1 MRVVTTC
8 SEIENGLAVTQ
19 FEYQQLKRLAL
30 AIMDKVSTSWPVVFI
45 GVGRSPTPLMAFL
58 ECYLG
63 KAYVIN
69 LPLSGFRHNYLKE
82 NVSLLREPLNDDQ
95 NKALLLH
102 FQRFIPIEK
111 VRNSHV
117 VVIDFIDSGASLVA
131 ATHYIRH
138 YLRRYDDTDNIS
150 AVSLRA
156 VALPEC
162 FRSAMQTVELD
173 YADFPIH
180 AETEACSEQHF
191 KLGRGNYYD
200 AISPVKGAFK
210 ISEGHLT
217 EMLVEN
223 NTAYRDYMR
232 QLAEHMFR
240 DGDIEDPIRGPV
252 QTVMDGM
259 RSVNKNCHS
268 RGDARALHRQY
279 NTFPS
284 HVSCQLKE
292 SIVNYSYVT
301 GETLESVVLRKD
313 ERAPLL
319 LTQLARTLGQL
330 HWNHELIIKNYERI
344 CSERVKENTFHINDI
359 TYGYFSQIHG
369 DAHLRNMLVTPEYKL
384 VFIDRMRQCGDILYD
399 FPFILS
405 LLCLELRRRDGYF
418 YSLVSVFFQCYE
430 NYVDDK
436 VNFYR
441 AFMVNFIN
449 YAKIARETYNN
460 AVPPFKEWKSAQE
473 LVEATKDY
481 GDFKTF
487 LISYFGHEKT

>member
-1 MRVVTTC
+1 MRAVTTC
-8 SEIENGLAVTQ
+8 SEMENGLTVTQ

-63 KAYVIN
+63 RAFVIN
-69 LPLSGFRHNYLKE
+69 LPLSGFRHNYPME
-82 NVSLLREPLNDDQ
+82 NISLLREPLGDEQ
-95 NKALLLH
+95 EKTLLLH

-117 VVIDFIDSGASLVA
+117 VAIDFIDSGASLVA

-138 YLRRYDDTDNIS
+138 YLRRYGDTENIS

-156 VALPEC
+156 AVLPEC
-162 FRSAMQTVELD
+162 FRSAMQMLELD

-180 AETEACSEQHF
+180 VDTEAYSEQHF

-210 ISEGHLT
+210 ISEGHVT
-217 EMLVEN
+217 EMLIEN
-223 NTAYRDYMR
+223 NAAYQDYMR

-240 DGDIEDPIRGPV
+240 DSDIEDPIRGPV
-252 QTVMDGM
+252 QTVIDGM
-259 RSVNKNCHS
+259 RSVKKNCHS
-268 RGDARALHRQY
+268 LVDARVLHRLY
-279 NTFPS
+279 SNFPL
-284 HVSCQLKE
+284 HVGCQLKGNV
-292 SIVNYSYVT
+292 INYSYVA
-301 GETLESVVLRKD
+301 GETLESVVLGKD
-313 ERAPLL
+313 EHAALL
-319 LTQLARTLGQL
+319 LIQLAKALGQL
-330 HWNHELIIKNYERI
+330 HWNNVLIIKNYDKI
-344 CSERVKENTFHINDI
+344 CSERRKKNIHCANDTI
-359 TYGYFSQIHG
+359 YGYFSQIHG
-369 DAHLRNMLVTPEYKL
+369 DAHLRNILVTPEYKL
-384 VFIDRMRQCGDILYD
+384 VFIDRMRQCGDVLYD

-405 LLCLELRRRDGYF
+405 LLCLECTWRDGYF

-430 NYVDDK
+430 DYVDNK

-441 AFMVNFIN
+441 AFMVNFIS
-449 YAKIARETYNN
+449 YAKIAHENYNDTM
-460 AVPPFKEWKSAQE
+460 PPFNEWKAAQG
-473 LVEATKDY
+473 LVEAAKDY

-487 LISYFGHEKT
+487 LISYFDYNKV